1 MVMRYTKKVI
11 DIQNMKCLHTV
22 ECDQGHSTIKKVDNA
37 MLLFRL
43 YLIGMNQ
50 LYLFHIAW

>member
-1 MVMRYTKKVI
+1 MRYTKKVI

-50 LYLFHIAW
+50 LYLFHIA